1 MPGKKHVIAVSGG
14 LGTGI
19 DIVLGMLR
27 RLGYQIEDA
36 DEIARCLTRKGS
48 FGYQQIV
55 ERLGSQYLDSR
66 GELDR
71 AQLHRAAQT
80 KPEIIQHVHSVL
92 YPLVEEALRSLIES
106 ADDDLVFVKGNS
118 LDAYGLR
125 N

>member
-36 DEIARCLTRKGS
+36 DEIARCLTLKGS

-55 ERLGSQYLDSR
+55 ERLGSQFLDSR

-71 AQLHRAAQT
+71 AQDPRKQQA
-80 KPEIIQHVHSVL
+80 HSRHSGHD
-92 YPLVEEALRSLIES
+92 P
-106 ADDDLVFVKGNS
+106 G
-118 LDAYGLR
+118 GLR
-125 N
+125 GDAQRLQARRHGT